1 VLHAALV
8 TDPGR
13 DAPPRGVERALA
25 SWQRTTATF
34 LDDGRVVAAREVEL
48 LVTDDG
54 AHRRV
59 AGRLLGGNRAAKD
72 LAGRRL
78 RFVASLLGDEP
89 LLCVV
94 RTQGEVHFLEH
105 GGEPSGDRE
114 PRRPRAPRPGRGGH
128 SASK

>member
-1 VLHAALV
+1 MPV
-8 TDPGR
+8 GSR
-13 DAPPRGVERALA
+13 RALA

-34 LDDGRVVAAREVEL
+34 LDDGQVVAQRDIEL
-48 LVTDDG
+48 RITEDDL
-54 AHRRV
+54 RRHAV
-59 AGRLLGGNRAAKD
+59 GRLLGGNGAAKD

-78 RFVASLLGDEP
+78 QCAAPLLGDEP

-114 PRRPRAPRPGRGGH
+114 PRLLRPGGGGH